1 MRIAVM
7 GAGAIGLLYGG
18 WLQQAGADV
27 TFLARGKRLADLRGS
42 PLTAEGQLPFTLDRV
57 QVAGGPNDIEPVDA
71 ILLCVKLY
79 DLRSAATLALPALK
93 PDGTLIAIQNGV
105 NVYDTLKSLLPSER
119 IAVGPVYSVAKLT
132 HPTTVFNGGLARVV
146 VGNPECD
153 VAPLAQAVVDIWKKA
168 GVDAS
173 ISKDIAT
180 ALWMKFVGV
189 ATGSA
194 LHCLTRLPAGIL
206 YHDETLKTYV
216 RQSIDEVMAVGR
228 AVGVKFPNDMADNL
242 LAYLANFPPD
252 GVASMRLD
260 LDAGRKLELDG
271 LSGEVTRL
279 GRLHG
284 VPTPLHD
291 MAFAMLAPFR
301 DGPVKVPT
309 IGVYYSSE

>member
-18 WLQQAGADV
+18 WLQQAGANV
-27 TFLARGKRLADLRGS
+27 TFLARGERLAALRNSAIAAVGH
-42 PLTAEGQLPFTLDRV
+42 LPFTLDRI
-57 QVAGGPNDIEPVDA
+57 QAAAGPQEITQVDA

-79 DLRSAATLALPALK
+79 DLHSAATLALPSLK
-93 PDGTLIAIQNGV
+93 PGGTLIAIQNGV
-105 NVYDTLKSLLPSER
+105 NVYDTLKSLLPGER

-146 VGNPECD
+146 IGNPECD
-153 VAPLAQAVVDIWKKA
+153 AGPVAQAVVDTWRRA

-173 ISKDIAT
+173 ISEDIAT

-228 AVGVKFPNDMADNL
+228 AVGVTFPDNMADSL
-242 LAYLANFPPD
+242 LAYLASFPPD

-291 MAFAMLAPFR
+291 MALAMLTPFR
-301 DGPVKVPT
+301 DGPPKLTRPA
-309 IGVYYSSE
+309 

>member
-27 TFLARGKRLADLRGS
+27 TFIARGERLNALRGS
-42 PLTAEGQLPFTLDRV
+42 GVTAEGKLPFTLDAV
-57 QVAGGPNDIEPVDA
+57 HAVASPDEIAPVDA

-79 DLRSAATLALPALK
+79 DVYAAARFVLPALK
-93 PDGTLIAIQNGV
+93 PGGALIAIQNGV
-105 NVYDTLKSLLPSER
+105 NVYDTLKSLMPAER
-119 IAVGPVYSVAKLT
+119 IAIGPVYSVAKLT
-132 HPTTVFNGGLARVV
+132 QPTTVFNGGLARVV
-146 VGNPECD
+146 IGNPEGD
-153 VAPLAQAVVDIWKKA
+153 IGPVAQTVVDIWRKA

-173 ISKDIAT
+173 VSDDIVT

-228 AVGVKFPNDMADNL
+228 AVGVTFPNDTTDNL

-279 GRLHG
+279 GRRHC

-291 MAFAMLAPFR
+291 MALAMLTPFR
-301 DGPVKVPT
+301 DGPLKLP
-309 IGVYYSSE
+309 

>member
-27 TFLARGKRLADLRGS
+27 TFIARGERLDALHAL
-42 PLTAEGQLPFTLDRV
+42 PVTAEGKLPFKLDRV
-57 QVAGGPNDIEPVDA
+57 HAVARPDEIAPVDA

-79 DLRSAATLALPALK
+79 DLHFAVKFALPALK
-93 PDGTLIAIQNGV
+93 PGGSLIAIQNGV
-105 NVYDTLKSLLPSER
+105 NVFRMLEPLLPKEN

-132 HPTTVFNGGLARVV
+132 GPTSVFNGGLTRVTI
-146 VGNPECD
+146 GNPAGQVSAIAQD
-153 VAPLAQAVVDIWKKA
+153 VAEIWRRA

-173 ISKDIAT
+173 VTPDIDT
-180 ALWMKFVGV
+180 VLWMKFIGV

-206 YHDETLKTYV
+206 YHDRALLKYV
-216 RQSIDEVMAVGR
+216 RQSIDEVMTVGR
-228 AVGVKFPNDMADNL
+228 AAGVTFPDDTADKTI
-242 LAYLANFPPD
+242 AYLAGFPPA

-271 LSGEVTRL
+271 LSGEVVRL

-284 VPTPLHD
+284 VLTPLHD
-291 MAFAMLAPFR
+291 MAFDMLAPFR
-301 DGPVKVPT
+301 NGTPKIP
-309 IGVYYSSE
+309 